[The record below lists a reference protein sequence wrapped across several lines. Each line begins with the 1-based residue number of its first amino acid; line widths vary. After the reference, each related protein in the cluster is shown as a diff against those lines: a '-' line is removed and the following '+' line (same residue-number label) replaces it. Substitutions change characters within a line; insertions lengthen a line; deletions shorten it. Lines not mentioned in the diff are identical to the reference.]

1 MIHRGEIVEQAV
13 RASGHNLSKL
23 AIRLGKSRKW
33 LYDAFDNPTLS
44 IDYIFEIGKVIHY
57 DFSNDLPEFRKAYSS
72 GAMDNLVE
80 EPSWKTKYITLLE
93 EHQRLLARLLALQE
107 EK

>member
-13 RASGHNLSKL
+13 RSSGHNLSSL
-23 AIRLGKSRKW
+23 AKRLGKSRKW
-33 LYDAFDNPTLS
+33 LYDAFENPMLS
-44 IDYIFEIGKVIHY
+44 LEYMIEIGKLIHY
-57 DFSNDLPEFRKAYSS
+57 DFSDHIPELRRTYVSNEESS
-72 GAMDNLVE
+72 SLN
-80 EPSWKTKYITLLE
+80 EPSWKDKFIALLE

>member
-13 RASGHNLSKL
+13 RSSGHNLSSL
-23 AIRLGKSRKW
+23 AKRLGKSRTW
-33 LYDAFDNPTLS
+33 LYDAFENPMLS
-44 IDYIFEIGKVIHY
+44 LEYMIEIGKLIHY
-57 DFSNDLPEFRKAYSS
+57 DFSDHIPELRRTYVSNEESS
-72 GAMDNLVE
+72 SLN
-80 EPSWKTKYITLLE
+80 EPSWKDKYIALLE

>member
-13 RASGHNLSKL
+13 RSSGHNLSSL
-23 AIRLGKSRKW
+23 AKRLGKSRKW
-33 LYDAFDNPTLS
+33 LYDAFENPMLS
-44 IDYIFEIGKVIHY
+44 LEYMLEIGKLIHY
-57 DFSNDLPEFRKAYSS
+57 DFSDHIPELRRTYVSNEEPS
-72 GAMDNLVE
+72 NLN
-80 EPSWKTKYITLLE
+80 EPSWKDKYITLLE

>member
-1 MIHRGEIVEQAV
+1 MGHMNSAGVKGRRIGTLPIFYEGKKNKDSEKKKGKFKSLADFFERINHKNLNKKSVEA
-13 RASGHNLSKL
+13 L
-23 AIRLGKSRKW
+23 AK
-33 LYDAFDNPTLS
+33 
-44 IDYIFEIGKVIHY
+44 
-57 DFSNDLPEFRKAYSS
+57 S

>member
-13 RASGHNLSKL
+13 RSSGHNLSSL
-23 AIRLGKSRKW
+23 AKRLGKSRKW
-33 LYDAFDNPTLS
+33 LYDAFENPMLS
-44 IDYIFEIGKVIHY
+44 LEYMIEIGKLIHY
-57 DFSNDLPEFRKAYSS
+57 DFSDHIPELRRTYVSTEESS
-72 GAMDNLVE
+72 NLN
-80 EPSWKTKYITLLE
+80 EPSWKDKYIALLE

>member
-13 RASGHNLSKL
+13 RSSGHNLSSL
-23 AIRLGKSRKW
+23 AKRLGKSRKW
-33 LYDAFDNPTLS
+33 LYDAFENPMLS
-44 IDYIFEIGKVIHY
+44 LEYTIEIEKLIHY
-57 DFSNDLPEFRKAYSS
+57 DFSDHIPELRRTYVSNEESS
-72 GAMDNLVE
+72 SLN
-80 EPSWKTKYITLLE
+80 EPSWKDKYIALLE